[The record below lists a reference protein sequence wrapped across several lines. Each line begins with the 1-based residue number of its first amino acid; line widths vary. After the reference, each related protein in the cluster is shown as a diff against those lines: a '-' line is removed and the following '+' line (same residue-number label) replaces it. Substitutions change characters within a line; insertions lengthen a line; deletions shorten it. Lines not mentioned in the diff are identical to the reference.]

1 MKKYWGDTVC
11 SECGKEIPY
20 GVKRWCPKCNALEK
34 IDKIKMATIIEG
46 TLCNK
51 IKFIGEKE
59 QTYIG
64 YPAELIKDL
73 AKALIQRKDDWLL

>member
-34 IDKIKMATIIEG
+34 IDEGKLEEFLQKQCVMIDRTMQQELGGYIKKYSA
-46 TLCNK
+46 K
-51 IKFIGEKE
+51 K
-59 QTYIG
+59 
-64 YPAELIKDL
+64 L